1 MRNPE
6 ELAKSLTNS
15 ERRTEEALER
25 AVEEGTIQ
33 EVDIDPA
40 RIDAAA
46 DATLRKSERL
56 NLRVMKSTKIG
67 LRERAAKE
75 GLGYQTLASSVLHK
89 YVTGRLQEVED

>member
-6 ELAKSLTNS
+6 ELAKELTDS

-25 AVEEGTIQ
+25 AVEQGTIQ

-67 LRERAAKE
+67 LRERAARE
-75 GLGYQTLASSVLHK
+75 GLGK
-89 YVTGRLQEVED
+89 DGRSRSLCGAR